1 MELTTG
7 CCKTFGQLC
16 KPLCDSFFGLFL
28 LFFCSFDCQILAIF
42 HFATLWPWEWI
53 FFWKCYPEKCWILG
67 LAQISSFLMIEFW
80 VLPTLVLII
89 LYIYLLILKILV
101 LILLQI
107 TWIFQKTPNF
117 LHLDDF
123 EGFRVGSDW
132 LIFWWL
138 NFECC
143 QLWR

>member
-1 MELTTG
+1 MVLTTG
-7 CCKTFGQLC
+7 CCKTFQLC
-16 KPLCDSFFGLFL
+16 KPLCNSFLGLFL
-28 LFFCSFDCQILAIF
+28 LFFALLTVKFGQF
-42 HFATLWPWEWI
+42 FTLLLFGHGNEY

>member
-1 MELTTG
+1 MWLIFW
-7 CCKTFGQLC
+7 TFLVV
-16 KPLCDSFFGLFL
+16 FL
-28 LFFCSFDCQILAIF
+28 LFWLSNFGNFSLCYSLAMGMNI
-42 HFATLWPWEWI
+42 
-53 FFWKCYPEKCWILG
+53 FWKCYPEKCWILG
-67 LAQISSFLMIEFW
+67 FAQISSFLMIEFW

-107 TWIFQKTPNF
+107 SWIFQKTPNF

-143 QLWR
+143 QLWL